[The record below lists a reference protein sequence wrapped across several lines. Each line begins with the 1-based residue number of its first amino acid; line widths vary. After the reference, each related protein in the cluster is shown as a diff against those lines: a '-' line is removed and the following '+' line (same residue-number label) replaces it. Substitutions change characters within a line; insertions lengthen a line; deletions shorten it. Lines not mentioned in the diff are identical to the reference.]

1 MSVQITSRI
10 STNARASSGDS
21 NFLNGNVGDWQETT
35 LLARVAVE
43 TKTTLSNQIT
53 VNTDDTWTLSSGS
66 WASLGFE
73 IGDAIVGTLNYT
85 FSGTNTS
92 AAISV
97 NVTAISGNI
106 MTVDAAI
113 LGALPVSFI
122 VPSTNGGYTL
132 NWMEVRAA
140 KAMNAAKL
148 EYNQILN
155 SQVGSPS
162 LASELDGS
170 FTVFSANAIG
180 VLNEI
185 TPQSGSAVHS
195 VSVALDSY
203 TSGVSVFEITILHA
217 IAGFYDTT
225 TNIQTDSEPS
235 WFTASECFGDA
246 FRLTFYPT
254 AGSPIGAQISD
265 IVSYTGNTGWFN
277 EDRNSGVDNFTVTSV
292 TYEDGSANPLTSIAS
307 DEDTT
312 ITIRITS
319 GSVFFDST
327 NSRFNFGIV
336 PYLPIDR
343 TSLDS
348 SPVNALGVLCA
359 NTMGVD
365 SYFTHSVTPTVG
377 TIAGFPNEDGAQ
389 LDIESYLFTVVNST
403 TLDVTIIVSP
413 NSTLTTLLNSQ
424 AVGDRLFAFWVGV
437 AQHSTAYTPAVRIN
451 KMVSG
456 QFLPAAVVEET
467 LEDVVLSGL
476 YVREKD
482 YYTTPESPTTRGII
496 EEDDF
501 QAAIQFRIG
510 EDERITSA
518 ELGSEM
524 YNSATGEIVVLESN
538 VYDLS
543 TQPIDANGIQQINF
557 TTNRPFNYVDGFK
570 NKIVTLSRLSS
581 IDSGSDVGFQVI
593 YPTRFRYEW
602 WLQNNTFNSFYDN
615 TEPLDNINN
624 EWETKQNSS
633 FSDWSYRYFQ
643 KLTIDGTVYKNTIG
657 REVYPYRDAY
667 RVAAGYSGSVALYSD
682 DLYSDSLLIGT
693 KTNKLLCNVFAFDDS
708 NPNYLKSKII
718 REGATFTNTYAEIT
732 LEGEDGSGYLS
743 QWKLRSDQTP
753 SANNPIRPLS
763 GETTLKVTSVL
774 GEVVSECY
782 IDASLIPNGIVNLK
796 VTASFAG
803 TATGRSGE
811 SIYHNRDMIFGIIG
825 RATEQEP
832 DTYCSID
839 EACDYKLPVFA
850 DTESNDYYKND
861 IKGIF
866 RKRTVLESDIEF
878 FLIEEDGTEHALD
891 DNAYGTIYDFGT
903 FTYEPNLKAYQ
914 LRWRDVLADLGVGCY
929 RIKTVVTDIKSNETT
944 FYSCCYELQHYDC
957 QSAHRTVRIESVQN
971 GYFEEL
977 DLNFK
982 GINWLD
988 HLRFDGYFG
997 YELPK
1002 HESTVNIKT
1011 NNSKELNRMDLKS
1024 TFKLTSS
1031 LVPSICVTHPLWTF
1045 HLMASEIYIS
1055 DYNLDNHRRNY
1066 ISFPVFFE
1074 EVDDVSYFKMNTNAT
1089 MSLSFSERVIA
1100 RRVST
1105 CLGDRPDSYLASGF
1119 VWENQCPIDPR
1130 STTIRG
1136 LFPAGVDGTDAL
1148 SVITIVSGMEGTYT
1162 SITDDG
1168 GSGALSVIINSI
1180 AILSPFVPF
1189 TLNIGDTLQV
1199 TRATSTSDGYY
1210 EITGTYI

>member
-1 MSVQITSRI
+1 MSVQITNRV
-10 STNARASSGDS
+10 STNARAASGSS
-21 NFLNGNVGDWQETT
+21 NFLNGNVGDWQETILT
-35 LLARVAVE
+35 VRVAVE

-53 VNTDDTWTLSSGS
+53 VNTDDTWTLSSGT
-66 WASLGFE
+66 WESLGFAV
-73 IGDAIVGTLNYT
+73 GDAITGTLNYT
-85 FSGTNTS
+85 NSGTNTDLP
-92 AAISV
+92 ISV
-97 NVTAISGNI
+97 NVTAISGNV

-113 LGALPVSFI
+113 FATIPASFI

-140 KAMNAAKL
+140 KGMNAAKV

-162 LASELDGS
+162 LTSILDGS
-170 FTVFSANAIG
+170 ATVFSANSIG
-180 VLNEI
+180 SLNEI
-185 TPQSGSAVHS
+185 TPQSGNAVYS
-195 VSVALDSY
+195 VNVVLDSY
-203 TSGVSVFEITILHA
+203 TSGVSIFSVTVVHA
-217 IAGFYDTT
+217 VAGFYDTT
-225 TNIQTDSEPS
+225 NDIDTNTQPS
-235 WFTASECFGDA
+235 WFNSSECFGDA

-254 AGSPIGAQISD
+254 AGSPLGAQ
-265 IVSYTGNTGWFN
+265 VSEIKSYSGNTGWFN
-277 EDRNSGVDNFTVTSV
+277 ENRNGAADNFTVTSV
-292 TYEDGSANPLTSIAS
+292 VYKDSSSNVVTSLLS
-307 DEDTT
+307 DEETT
-312 ITIRITS
+312 IEIRITS
-319 GSVFFDST
+319 GSAFFDST
-327 NSRFNFGIV
+327 NSKFNFGIAS
-336 PYLPIDR
+336 YLPIDR
-343 TSLDS
+343 SSLDS
-348 SPVNALGVLCA
+348 NSENALGVICS
-359 NTMGVD
+359 NTMGVNQV
-365 SYFTHSVTPTVG
+365 YTHSVTPTVA
-377 TIAGFPNEDGAQ
+377 TIAGFPNDSGAQ
-389 LDIESYLFTVVNST
+389 IDIESYLFTVVNST
-403 TLDVTIIVSP
+403 TLDVTMVVSP

-424 AVGDRLFAFWVGV
+424 AVGDRLFAMWV
-437 AQHSTAYTPAVRIN
+437 ALTEHSTAYTPAVRVN
-451 KMVSG
+451 KLISG

-467 LEDVVLSGL
+467 LDDVVLSGL

-482 YYTTPESPTTRGII
+482 YYTASGSPTTRGII
-496 EEDDF
+496 EEDDLH
-501 QAAIQFRIG
+501 AAIQFRIN
-510 EDERITSA
+510 EDSRITSA
-518 ELGSEM
+518 ELGSELV
-524 YNSATGEIVVLESN
+524 NSTTGEIIVLETN
-538 VYDLS
+538 TYDLS
-543 TQPIDANGIQQINF
+543 TQPVDASGIQQINF

-570 NKIVTLSRLSS
+570 DKVVTLQRLAS
-581 IDSGSDVGFQVI
+581 IDSGSDVGFEFI

-602 WLQNNTFNSFYDN
+602 WLQNNNYTSFYDN
-615 TEPLDNINN
+615 SEPLDNINN
-624 EWETKQNSS
+624 EWETKQNAI

-682 DLYSDSLLIGT
+682 DLYADSLLIGT
-693 KTNKLLCNVFAFDDS
+693 KTNKLLCNVFAFDES

-718 REGATFTNTYAEIT
+718 REGTTFTNTYTEVT

-753 SANNPIRPLS
+753 EANNPIRPLS
-763 GETTLKVTSVL
+763 GETTLKVTSSL

-782 IDASLIPNGIVNLK
+782 IDASLIPSGIVNLK
-796 VTASFAG
+796 LTASFAG
-803 TATGRSGE
+803 TASGGSGE

-825 RATEQEP
+825 RANEQEP
-832 DTYCSID
+832 DTYCTID
-839 EACDYKLPVFA
+839 ETCDYKLPVFA
-850 DTESNDYYKND
+850 DTESTDYYKND

-866 RKRTVLESDIEF
+866 RKRTVLESDINF
-878 FLIEEDGTEHALD
+878 FLVEEDGTEHALN
-891 DNAYGTIYDFGT
+891 DNSYGTIYDFGV

-914 LRWRDVLADLGVGCY
+914 LRWRDVLADLGAGCY
-929 RIKTVVTDIKSNETT
+929 IIKTVVTDIRSNDAT
-944 FYSCCYELQHYDC
+944 FYSCCYDLQHYDC
-957 QSAHRTVRIESVQN
+957 QTAHRTVRIESVQN

-997 YELPK
+997 YEIPK
-1002 HESTVNIKT
+1002 HESTINIKT

-1055 DYNLDNHRRNY
+1055 DYNLDNHRRDY

-1105 CLGDRPDSYLASGF
+1105 CLGDRPNSYLASGF
-1119 VWENQCPIDPR
+1119 VWGNQCPVDPR

-1136 LFPAGVDGTDAL
+1136 LFPAGVDGSDAL
-1148 SVITIVSGMEGTYT
+1148 SIITIVSGMEGTYT

-1168 GSGALSVIINSI
+1168 GSGALSVKVNGVSL
-1180 AILSPFVPF
+1180 LSPFVPF
-1189 TLNIGDTLQV
+1189 DLEIGDTLQV
-1199 TRATSTSDGYY
+1199 IRATSTSDGYY
-1210 EITGTYI
+1210 EIIGTYI